1 MRKTIFVLTSYS
13 LSFFLALECNEKRN
27 MSNVEEELP
36 SSGSGSGGDGDHDG
50 NNYLNNNVSAAT
62 TTATDTNGIT
72 DGDDVAINNKA
83 TTRDDRLMQSVFDKS
98 TTTTSASSPSTVMI
112 DEEKVKK
119 AISFLRNTEIQ
130 DISPSEKRKY
140 LTSVGMTQ
148 DEIDTALDRMALAK
162 PVESRSSP
170 QQQQPH
176 NHYGPHRSPGMPH
189 MSQNNHYLTNNNHN
203 MGGNNYREDWEGDK
217 SNNFSFSSWVG
228 GFCMSTFCLAA
239 LRWLNG
245 GDFVLIPPPMAGNN
259 RMNAVGRIKLK
270 SNDDTQHNN
279 DDNTDDGEESNELN
293 YLQDDN
299 DDASYGDPGL
309 KMILNDGSADHE
321 ALHGNNNQKDSSSFE
336 DLVMEVKSLSLAITS
351 FREEQDRANRV
362 TAAQLGKGVTD
373 DAMDFLRQQKPVL
386 LKKSGETAVDK
397 NLARIISLITEMV
410 HELTQLKDSFSDE
423 KIVVEESSTTIQ
435 TDVSRKINIAL
446 EKGKEVLALI
456 QNADE
461 TGTRSIK
468 NIDSEQVTPLTE
480 HRSDSDNG
488 SEHTEPGDD
497 QQVDS
502 GIIEQ
507 EAVSSSSVG
516 DNADGD
522 TSDVDDKS
530 EDLEKALQVLSSQ
543 NKAEELKVGANMLY
557 LYCKNL
563 SKNPT
568 VPRYRKIY
576 TNNNS
581 FKSKVGKLVGASDF
595 LFALG
600 FVERSNFFEWSPPN
614 ETSSDTKS
622 QLDFA
627 LVALELLQKGTRPG
641 VGDNE
646 RDTSEKSEVE

>member
-1 MRKTIFVLTSYS
+1 
-13 LSFFLALECNEKRN
+13 
-27 MSNVEEELP
+27 
-36 SSGSGSGGDGDHDG
+36 
-50 NNYLNNNVSAAT
+50 
-62 TTATDTNGIT
+62 
-72 DGDDVAINNKA
+72 
-83 TTRDDRLMQSVFDKS
+83 VFDKS
-98 TTTTSASSPSTVMI
+98 TTTTSASPSTVVI

-162 PVESRSSP
+162 PVGSRSSH
-170 QQQQPH
+170 QQQQQH
-176 NHYGPHRSPGMPH
+176 NHYGPHRSPGMP
-189 MSQNNHYLTNNNHN
+189 QNNHYLTNNHN
-203 MGGNNYREDWEGDK
+203 MGGNNYREDLEGDT

-228 GFCMSTFCLAA
+228 GFCMSAFCLAA

-259 RMNAVGRIKLK
+259 NMSAVGRIKL
-270 SNDDTQHNN
+270 SNDDTQDNE
-279 DDNTDDGEESNELN
+279 DNTDDGEESNESN
-293 YLQDDN
+293 YLQDDE
-299 DDASYGDPGL
+299 DASYGDPDL
-309 KMILNDGSADHE
+309 KMILNDGSANHE
-321 ALHGNNNQKDSSSFE
+321 ILHGNNNQEDSSSFE

-397 NLARIISLITEMV
+397 MDLARIISLITEMV
-410 HELTQLKDSFSDE
+410 HGLTQLKDSFSDE
-423 KIVVEESSTTIQ
+423 KIDVEENDTTKKNENDANDDDDE
-435 TDVSRKINIAL
+435 TDVSSKINIAL

-461 TGTRSIK
+461 TGIGIN
-468 NIDSEQVTPLTE
+468 NIDSEQIAPLNE
-480 HRSDSDNG
+480 RRSDSDNG
-488 SEHTEPGDD
+488 SERTKSGDSEEA
-497 QQVDS
+497 DS
-502 GIIEQ
+502 GTIEQ
-507 EAVSSSSVG
+507 EVISSSSVG

-522 TSDVDDKS
+522 TSVVDDKS

-581 FKSKVGKLVGASDF
+581 FKSKVGNLAGACDF

-646 RDTSEKSEVE
+646 RDTSEKSEGEGE

>member
-1 MRKTIFVLTSYS
+1 MQRK
-13 LSFFLALECNEKRN
+13 KN

-36 SSGSGSGGDGDHDG
+36 STSSGSGGDGDHDD
-50 NNYLNNNVSAAT
+50 NNYLNNVSAAT
-62 TTATDTNGIT
+62 TATDTN
-72 DGDDVAINNKA
+72 GDDVAINNKA
-83 TTRDDRLMQSVFDKS
+83 TITRDDRLMQSVFDKS
-98 TTTTSASSPSTVMI
+98 TSTSASSSPSTVMI

-162 PVESRSSP
+162 PVESRSSHQQ

-176 NHYGPHRSPGMPH
+176 NHYGPHRSPGMPP
-189 MSQNNHYLTNNNHN
+189 QNNHYLTNNNHN
-203 MGGNNYREDWEGDK
+203 MGGNTYKEDFEGDT
-217 SNNFSFSSWVG
+217 SDNFSFSSWVG
-228 GFCMSTFCLAA
+228 GFCMSAFCMAA

-259 RMNAVGRIKLK
+259 NMNAVGRIKL
-270 SNDDTQHNN
+270 SNDDTQHN
-279 DDNTDDGEESNELN
+279 DEDNTDDGEESNESN
-293 YLQDDN
+293 YLQDDG
-299 DDASYGDPGL
+299 DASYGDPCL
-309 KMILNDGSADHE
+309 KMILNDGSTDHE

-435 TDVSRKINIAL
+435 TDASRKINIAL

-468 NIDSEQVTPLTE
+468 NIDSEQVTLLTE

-522 TSDVDDKS
+522 ISDVDDKS

-646 RDTSEKSEVE
+646 RDTNEKSEVE

>member
-1 MRKTIFVLTSYS
+1 MA
-13 LSFFLALECNEKRN
+13 LAGVQKK
-27 MSNVEEELP
+27 MSNLEEEP
-36 SSGSGSGGDGDHDG
+36 SSSSVRGSGGGGDHDDY
-50 NNYLNNNVSAAT
+50 NNLNNVSAAT
-62 TTATDTNGIT
+62 TATDTNGN
-72 DGDDVAINNKA
+72 DDDVAINSKA
-83 TTRDDRLMQSVFDKS
+83 TTRDRLMQSVFDKS
-98 TTTTSASSPSTVMI
+98 TTTSASSPSTVMI

-140 LTSVGMTQ
+140 LATVGMTQ

-162 PVESRSSP
+162 PVDSRLSHHHH
-170 QQQQPH
+170 QQQQQHH
-176 NHYGPHRSPGMPH
+176 NHYGPHRSPGMP
-189 MSQNNHYLTNNNHN
+189 QNNQYLTNNHN
-203 MGGNNYREDWEGDK
+203 MGGNNYREDLEGDT

-228 GFCMSTFCLAA
+228 GFCMSAFCLAA

-245 GDFVLIPPPMAGNN
+245 GDFILIPPPMAGSNN
-259 RMNAVGRIKLK
+259 MNAVGRIKL
-270 SNDDTQHNN
+270 SNDDTQHNE
-279 DDNTDDGEESNELN
+279 DNTDDGEESNESN
-293 YLQDDN
+293 YLQDDE
-299 DDASYGDPGL
+299 DASYGDPDL
-309 KMILNDGSADHE
+309 KMILNDGSANHE
-321 ALHGNNNQKDSSSFE
+321 ILHGNNNQEDSSSFE

-397 NLARIISLITEMV
+397 MDHARIISLITEMV

-423 KIVVEESSTTIQ
+423 KIDVEENDITKKNENDANDDDDE
-435 TDVSRKINIAL
+435 TDVSSKINIAL

-461 TGTRSIK
+461 TGTSIK

-480 HRSDSDNG
+480 HRSDS
-488 SEHTEPGDD
+488 SERTKSGDSEE
-497 QQVDS
+497 VDS

-507 EAVSSSSVG
+507 DAVSSSSVG

-522 TSDVDDKS
+522 TSDVNDKS
-530 EDLEKALQVLSSQ
+530 EDLEKVLQVLSSQ
-543 NKAEELKVGANMLY
+543 NKAEELKVGAAYLY

-581 FKSKVGKLVGASDF
+581 FKSKVGNLVGASDF

-600 FVERSNFFEWSPPN
+600 FVERSNFFEWSPSN
-614 ETSSDTKS
+614 ETSSNTKS

-627 LVALELLQKGTRPG
+627 LVALDLLQKGSRPG
-641 VGDNE
+641 EDDNE
-646 RDTSEKSEVE
+646 RDTSEKK